1 MQTGTDEGEKP
12 GAKETERDREAVRDR
27 NKEAEISRGRKY
39 KATCGGGEKGCE
51 DRRLKRDSET
61 GDNGH
66 KIGIERHRDTDTER
80 HTCN

>member
-39 KATCGGGEKGCE
+39 KATCGGVE
-51 DRRLKRDSET
+51 RRGARTEGSKET
-61 GDNGH
+61 VRQETMGT
-66 KIGIERHRDTDTER
+66 K
-80 HTCN
+80 